1 MKETRFALLEMTGRA
16 KTKKTF
22 RILAKGTRATVRAK
36 KKEYHAQHPK
46 ARLVTA
52 RIPIINLAR

>member
-1 MKETRFALLEMTGRA
+1 MKEARFALLDMTGTA
-16 KTKKTF
+16 KTKLTF
-22 RILAKGTRATVRAK
+22 KIVAKGTRATVRAK
-36 KKEYHAQHPK
+36 EKEYHAQHPK